1 LVAAGAGVHA
11 WMAGAAGIMTLA
23 VMSRATLGHTGRRLT
38 ASVTTQLIYAAIIV
52 AALARICAA
61 VELSHDGPLLHLA
74 AFAWAAAFL
83 GFSISF
89 GRLLTSR
96 N

>member
-1 LVAAGAGVHA
+1 
-11 WMAGAAGIMTLA
+11 
-23 VMSRATLGHTGRRLT
+23 LT
-38 ASVTTQLIYAAIIV
+38 ASTATQLICAAIIV

-61 VELSHDGPLLHLA
+61 IDSTHIAPLLHVA

-89 GRLLTSR
+89 GQLLTGR